1 MTTSKSSQAAS
12 KKGVWGFIKRIK
24 WWLLGGF
31 ALLALL
37 FCFLVPLPYYVEA
50 PGGAYDIDQV
60 MTVNGKT
67 NKDKG
72 SYNFVAVE
80 VRPGTVF
87 NLAYSWLN
95 PDTTQIVSKKELTGG
110 TSTKDYE
117 LINQYY
123 MENSQNTAIYQALK
137 LAGKDAKLEYK
148 GVYVLQVADNS
159 SFKGTLNIAD
169 TVTGINGKSFKSS
182 KDLVKY
188 VTGLKLD
195 SQVTVQYTSQ
205 GKKKSADGKVVKL
218 KNGKNGIGITLTDH
232 TEVSSNDKVKFS
244 TQGVGGPSAG
254 LMFTLS
260 IYDQLNKDDLLKGRM
275 IAGTGTIE
283 PDGSVGDIGG
293 VSQKVVSADKS
304 GAEIFFVPDNPVA
317 KADKKY
323 YPKGNNYQ
331 EAKKM
336 AKKLGSKMKIV
347 PVKTAQDAIDY
358 LECYRLPRKNQI
370 RPSNCSK

>member
-137 LAGKDAKLEYK
+137 LAGKDAKLDYK

-159 SFKGTLNIAD
+159 SFKETLNIAD

-260 IYDQLNKDDLLKGRM
+260 IYDQLNKDNLLKGRM

-293 VSQKVVSADKS
+293 VSQKVISADKS

-358 LECYRLPRKNQI
+358 LEKT
-370 RPSNCSK
+370 K

>member
-1 MTTSKSSQAAS
+1 MTKSEPSQPNS
-12 KKGVWGFIKRIK
+12 PKGIISFLKRFK
-24 WWLLGGF
+24 WWFLGGF
-31 ALLALL
+31 ALLALV
-37 FCFLVPLPYYVEA
+37 FCFIVPLPYYVEA
-50 PGGAYDIDQV
+50 PGGAYDINQV
-60 MTVNGKT
+60 MTVNNKT

-80 VRPGTVF
+80 IRPGTVF

-95 PDTTQIVSKKELTGG
+95 PDSTQIVSKKELTGG
-110 TSTKDYE
+110 ASNRDYE

-123 MENSQNTAIYQALK
+123 METSQNMAIYQALN
-137 LAGKDAKLEYK
+137 LAGKKAKLDYK
-148 GVYVLQVADNS
+148 GVYVLNVADNS
-159 SFKGTLNIAD
+159 TFKGKLNIAD
-169 TVTGINGKSFKSS
+169 TLTGINGKSFKSS

-188 VTGLKLD
+188 AGSLKRD
-195 SQVTVQYTSQ
+195 SAVSVQYTSK
-205 GKKKSADGKVVKL
+205 GKKQSAKGKVIKL

-232 TEVSSNDKVKFS
+232 TEVNSADKVKFS

-260 IYDQLNKDDLLKGRM
+260 IYDQLNNEDLLKGRM

-304 GAEIFFVPDNPVA
+304 GAQIFFVPDNPVS
-317 KADKKY
+317 KANKKY

-336 AKKLGSKMKIV
+336 AKKLDSKMKIV

-358 LECYRLPRKNQI
+358 LK
-370 RPSNCSK
+370 KTK